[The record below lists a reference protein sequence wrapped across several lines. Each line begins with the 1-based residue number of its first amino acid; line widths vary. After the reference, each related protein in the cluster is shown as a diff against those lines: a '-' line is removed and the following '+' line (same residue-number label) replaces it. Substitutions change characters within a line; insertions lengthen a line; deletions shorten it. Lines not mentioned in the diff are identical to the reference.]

1 MGRIQIGS
9 CASLARM
16 MVRKSRLE
24 EGLHHLQDIAY
35 LSTRNDKAMTEQIAI
50 SASVGEG
57 GENRPEDVRLIHTV
71 LNQFVPAD
79 GGWKSH

>member
-1 MGRIQIGS
+1 MRRIQIGS

-35 LSTRNDKAMTEQIAI
+35 LSTRNDKAMTEQIVI

-57 GENRPEDVRLIHTV
+57 RKTRPQDVRLIQGG
-71 LNQFVPAD
+71 LNRVSPA
-79 GGWKSH
+79 GGGPAY